1 MVLADRAS
9 ETRATNR
16 PAPEG
21 PVPPLI
27 GLVNAPVQW
36 GGERWAAYVW
46 QFLPDIDRQSRD
58 RLLIHELF
66 HRVQPQL
73 GMYLIQPS
81 NDHLDQLQG
90 RYWLRLEWRA
100 LAAALA
106 AEDAE
111 QLVAISDAL
120 GFRAERRRRYPDMVE
135 REHAD
140 EIREGLAQYTGTVV
154 AAGSAEEASADAIRQ
169 LQSAEQ
175 QPTYVRTFG
184 YPSGTAYG
192 LLLDR
197 FASGWTRGFAPTSD
211 LGALL
216 ASSSGA
222 EATRDVEQAATRYGG
237 PQLLVEET
245 VRDSTQR
252 AHVAALRRPVVEWPR
267 VNVTRARG
275 AQLVTTR
282 RVPNT
287 DVGTG

>member
-1 MVLADRAS
+1 
-9 ETRATNR
+9 
-16 PAPEG
+16 
-21 PVPPLI
+21 
-27 GLVNAPVQW
+27 
-36 GGERWAAYVW
+36 
-46 QFLPDIDRQSRD
+46 
-58 RLLIHELF
+58 
-66 HRVQPQL
+66 
-73 GMYLIQPS
+73 MYLIQPA

-140 EIREGLAQYTGTVV
+140 EIREGLAQYTGTVI

-216 ASSSGA
+216 ASSSGVVP
-222 EATRDVEQAATRYGG
+222 TRDVERAATRYGG
-237 PQLLVEET
+237 PQLLAEET
-245 VRDSTQR
+245 MRDSDQR
-252 AHVAALRRPVVEWPR
+252 ARVAALRRQFVDGPLVIVPR
-267 VNVTRARG
+267 ASG
-275 AQLVTTR
+275 AMLVTTGA
-282 RVPNT
+282 VPIP
-287 DVGTG
+287 DVGTVYREYRLTAEWGTIAATNGLLDATGDGTLRVAGPWQMDGTTVRGDGWVITVSEGWQLQPGGRDGDLQVVRSPT